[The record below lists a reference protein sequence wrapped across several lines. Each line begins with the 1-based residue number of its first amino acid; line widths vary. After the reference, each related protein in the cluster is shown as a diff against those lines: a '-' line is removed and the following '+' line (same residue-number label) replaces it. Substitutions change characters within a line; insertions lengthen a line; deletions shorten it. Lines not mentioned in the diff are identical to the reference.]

1 MHNGKWGRASSF
13 LSYLDENTSREG
25 LATAAQADVFGR
37 RPEVRNQVFDA
48 KVTVPVLGNPSTVG
62 VQWLRTGLRDWNQA
76 NVGTPRER
84 EYERYSV
91 VQRAVFAESSWT
103 ILPRLTLTG
112 GLRLDDHEQYG
123 NHVNPRAYAVWQAS
137 DRWTVKG
144 GVARGF
150 KAPELRAVIPDYAVI
165 RRNRFVQF
173 GNPDLKPESS
183 VNYEGSVF
191 WSNRAGLGLSATVFY
206 NDFRD
211 ALSTVTTTRRWQGLQ
226 VLDRVNLNRASILGV
241 EVAGRWRIVPAV
253 SVRGNVTYL
262 DSEQKSGPNRGA
274 PLALTP
280 RWKGNLRTDWEIG
293 PDTRLWGSF
302 NYVGREY
309 EATVAGTTAPA
320 YVTGDLLATHRLT
333 PSLMVKGGVY
343 NVNDKRLDDA
353 TYGTVNYGRT
363 YFLGLV
369 ADF

>member
-1 MHNGKWGRASSF
+1 
-13 LSYLDENTSREG
+13 
-25 LATAAQADVFGR
+25 
-37 RPEVRNQVFDA
+37 
-48 KVTVPVLGNPSTVG
+48 
-62 VQWLRTGLRDWNQA
+62 
-76 NVGTPRER
+76 
-84 EYERYSV
+84 
-91 VQRAVFAESSWT
+91 
-103 ILPRLTLTG
+103 
-112 GLRLDDHEQYG
+112 
-123 NHVNPRAYAVWQAS
+123 
-137 DRWTVKG
+137 
-144 GVARGF
+144 
-150 KAPELRAVIPDYAVI
+150 
-165 RRNRFVQF
+165 
-173 GNPDLKPESS
+173 
-183 VNYEGSVF
+183 
-191 WSNRAGLGLSATVFY
+191 
-206 NDFRD
+206 
-211 ALSTVTTTRRWQGLQ
+211 
-226 VLDRVNLNRASILGV
+226 
-241 EVAGRWRIVPAV
+241 
-253 SVRGNVTYL
+253 VTYL

-320 YVTGDLLATHRLT
+320 YVTGDLLATYRLT